1 MSDDERPASTQNR
14 RTAPTRAADD
24 FGALSRRILH
34 YVGRGMSR
42 IEFLREVSGLLLDFS
57 ECDVVE
63 LWLKENHG
71 YWRCEAK
78 RFEAQGNIGFSSKF
92 QILPHLLDN
101 ESDDIRIP
109 GNISDLQRI
118 GIEVVHGH
126 LSLSPPLFTRA
137 GTFWTGDS
145 KIPFSYRLKTGNR
158 SAFQKLCIGG
168 DYPSLVLTPLVGPE
182 GNIGLLQLKSRNQ
195 QYFTKSEIVSYE
207 HVSQNLALAI
217 LHQRTQA
224 ALHERIKEL
233 TCLYGITQIST
244 DPDLSLEVIL
254 ERIVELL
261 PPSWQYPDIASASI
275 TLDGRHYSVS
285 GFQDRPQ
292 NQTADIVVRGEK
304 RGVVKVVYDEERPD
318 LDEGPFLKEERGL
331 IDAVA
336 RQVALMVE
344 RRRAEEER
352 LRLQDQLR
360 HADRLATIGQ
370 LAAGVAHELN
380 EPLGNILGF
389 AQLAKKSPGLPE
401 QATKDMEKIINSCL
415 HARQVI
421 QKLMMFA
428 RQTPPKK
435 TMVNLNQ
442 IVQEG
447 LYFLETR
454 CTRQGIELVR
464 LLDPNLPEIT
474 ADAAQLH
481 QVLVNLTV
489 NAIQAMPNGGKLFLR
504 TARSGQHISLT
515 VEDTGMGMSEE
526 VMKRI
531 FMPFFTTKDVG
542 QGIGLGLAVV
552 HGIVT
557 GHRGSV
563 KVQSTVGEG
572 SRFEV
577 LLPVSGPEDKEE
589 VTKE

>member
-1 MSDDERPASTQNR
+1 MSDTSGGASAKNRPAAS
-14 RTAPTRAADD
+14 TRAADE
-24 FGALSRRILH
+24 FGALSSQILH
-34 YVGRGMSR
+34 HAGRGMSR

-57 ECDVVE
+57 GCDVIE
-63 LWLKENHG
+63 LWLKENHS
-71 YWRCEAK
+71 YWRCEA
-78 RFEAQGNIGFSSKF
+78 RACETTGTIGSSVRF
-92 QILPHLLDN
+92 QILSHLLN
-101 ESDDIRIP
+101 NQADDVRIP
-109 GNISDLQRI
+109 EGVSNLERM
-118 GIEVVHGH
+118 GIEVARGRV
-126 LSLSPPLFTRA
+126 SVSPPLFTRA

-145 KIPFSYRLKTGNR
+145 KIPFSYRLRVGGK
-158 SAFQKLCIGG
+158 SAVQGLCIGG
-168 DYPSLVLTPLVGPE
+168 EYPSISLMPLVGPA
-182 GNIGLLQLKSRNQ
+182 GNIGLLLLKSKNLN
-195 QYFTKSEIVSYE
+195 YFTKSEIVSYE
-207 HVSQNLALAI
+207 HVGQNLALAI
-217 LHQRTQA
+217 VHQRTQA

-233 TCLYGITQIST
+233 TCLYDITQVAA
-244 DPDLSLEVIL
+244 DPDLSLETIL
-254 ERIVELL
+254 GRIVELL
-261 PPSWQYPDIASASI
+261 PPSWQYPEIASARI
-275 TLDGRHYSVS
+275 TLDGKQYSVS

-292 NQTADIVVRGEK
+292 SQTADIIVRGEK
-304 RGVVKVVYDEERPD
+304 RGVVEVVYNEERPE

-336 RQVALMVE
+336 SQVALIVE

-352 LRLQDQLR
+352 VRLQEQLR

-389 AQLAKKSPGLPE
+389 AQLAKKSPDLPE
-401 QATKDMEKIINSCL
+401 QASKDVEKIVNSCL

-428 RQTPPKK
+428 RQTPPEK

-447 LYFLETR
+447 LYFLEAR
-454 CTRQGIELVR
+454 CTKQGIEVAR
-464 LLDPNLPEIT
+464 LLDPELPEIT

-504 TARSGQHISLT
+504 TGKSGDYVCLV

-526 VMKRI
+526 VMKKI

-557 GHRGSV
+557 GHRGSIS
-563 KVQSTVGEG
+563 VQSKVGEG

-577 LLPVSGPEDKEE
+577 LLPVTVPEDKEE
-589 VTKE
+589 VTT

>member
-1 MSDDERPASTQNR
+1 
-14 RTAPTRAADD
+14 
-24 FGALSRRILH
+24 
-34 YVGRGMSR
+34 
-42 IEFLREVSGLLLDFS
+42 
-57 ECDVVE
+57 
-63 LWLKENHG
+63 
-71 YWRCEAK
+71 
-78 RFEAQGNIGFSSKF
+78 
-92 QILPHLLDN
+92 
-101 ESDDIRIP
+101 
-109 GNISDLQRI
+109 
-118 GIEVVHGH
+118 
-126 LSLSPPLFTRA
+126 
-137 GTFWTGDS
+137 
-145 KIPFSYRLKTGNR
+145 
-158 SAFQKLCIGG
+158 
-168 DYPSLVLTPLVGPE
+168 
-182 GNIGLLQLKSRNQ
+182 
-195 QYFTKSEIVSYE
+195 
-207 HVSQNLALAI
+207 
-217 LHQRTQA
+217 
-224 ALHERIKEL
+224 
-233 TCLYGITQIST
+233 
-244 DPDLSLEVIL
+244 
-254 ERIVELL
+254 VELL
-261 PPSWQYPDIASASI
+261 PPSWQYPEIASARI
-275 TLDGRHYSVS
+275 TLDGKQYSVS

-292 NQTADIVVRGEK
+292 SQTADIIVRGEK
-304 RGVVKVVYDEERPD
+304 RGVVEVVYNEERPE

-336 RQVALMVE
+336 SQVALIVE

-352 LRLQDQLR
+352 VRLQEQLR

-389 AQLAKKSPGLPE
+389 AQLAKKSPDLPE
-401 QATKDMEKIINSCL
+401 QASKDVEKIVNSCL

-428 RQTPPKK
+428 RQTPPEK

-447 LYFLETR
+447 LYFLEAR
-454 CTRQGIELVR
+454 CTKQGIEVAR
-464 LLDPNLPEIT
+464 LLDPELPEIT

-504 TARSGQHISLT
+504 TGKSGDYVCLV

-526 VMKRI
+526 VMKKI

-557 GHRGSV
+557 GHRGSIS
-563 KVQSTVGEG
+563 VQSKVGEG

-577 LLPVSGPEDKEE
+577 LLPVTVPEDKEE
-589 VTKE
+589 VTT

>member
-1 MSDDERPASTQNR
+1 VSDTDDQVSAKNRPATSGK
-14 RTAPTRAADD
+14 AADE

-34 YVGRGMSR
+34 CAGRGMSR
-42 IEFLREVSGLLLDFS
+42 VEFLRQVSGLILEFS
-57 ECDVVE
+57 GCEAVE
-63 LWLKENHG
+63 LWLRENQG
-71 YWRCEAK
+71 YWRCEA
-78 RFEAQGNIGFSSKF
+78 RACETTGSIGSSFRF
-92 QILPHLLDN
+92 QILPHLLNDGADDVQIP
-101 ESDDIRIP
+101 ESVSSLERLAVELVRGRI
-109 GNISDLQRI
+109 
-118 GIEVVHGH
+118 
-126 LSLSPPLFTRA
+126 SLSSPLFTRA

-145 KIPFSYRLKTGNR
+145 RIPFSYRLKTGGR
-158 SAFQKLCIGG
+158 GAVQELCIGG
-168 DYPSLVLTPLVGPE
+168 EYPSLSLMPLVGPD
-182 GNIGLLQLKSRNQ
+182 GSIGLLQLKSKNL
-195 QYFTKSEIVSYE
+195 QYFTKSEVVSYE
-207 HVSQNLALAI
+207 HVCQNVALAI
-217 LHQRTQA
+217 VHQRTQS

-233 TCLYGITQIST
+233 TCLYGITQLSI
-244 DPDLSLEVIL
+244 DPELSLETIL

-261 PPSWQYPDIASASI
+261 PPSWQYPEIASASI
-275 TLDGRHYSVS
+275 TLDGKQYCVR
-285 GFQDRPQ
+285 GFQDRPA
-292 NQTADIVVRGEK
+292 NQTADIVARGEK
-304 RGVVKVVYDEERPD
+304 RGIVKVVYNEERPE

-336 RQVALMVE
+336 RQIALIVE

-352 LRLQDQLR
+352 VRLQEQLR

-389 AQLAKKSPGLPE
+389 AQLSRKSPDLPE
-401 QATKDMEKIINSCL
+401 QAGKDIEKIINSCL

-447 LYFLETR
+447 LYFLEAR
-454 CTRQGIELVR
+454 CTKQGIELVR
-464 LLDPNLPEIT
+464 VVDPDLPEIT
-474 ADAAQLH
+474 ADAGQLH

-504 TARSGQHISLT
+504 TGRFDGYISLV
-515 VEDTGMGMSEE
+515 VEDTGAGMSEE
-526 VMKRI
+526 VIRKI

-557 GHRGSV
+557 GHRGSI
-563 KVQSTVGEG
+563 KVHSKVGEG

-577 LLPVSGPEDKEE
+577 LLPVTLLEDKDE
-589 VTKE
+589 VTKQ